1 MRRAEQDRD
10 ISGNSGQDA
19 GSCAGAWLL
28 RQIMA
33 PYSER
38 NEDIR
43 KSQLSVNV
51 QLIKVLGGGRKTYD
65 RLDLRASD

>member
-1 MRRAEQDRD
+1 
-10 ISGNSGQDA
+10 
-19 GSCAGAWLL
+19 
-28 RQIMA
+28 MA